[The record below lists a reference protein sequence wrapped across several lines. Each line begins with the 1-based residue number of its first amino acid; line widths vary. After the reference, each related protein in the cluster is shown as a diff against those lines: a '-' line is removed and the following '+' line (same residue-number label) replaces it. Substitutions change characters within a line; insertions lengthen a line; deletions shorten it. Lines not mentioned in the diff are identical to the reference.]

1 MSRKLPQSGRLN
13 ARSVRCKPCN
23 KAHSALQRMFAK
35 DPKLG
40 MELKENF
47 KNNSTHRTIFMK
59 NARGLMGD
67 ELHSLLRTQLTKKKK
82 ASNKINLK
90 KCIMHALRDLP
101 HMLNRSS
108 FNQEK
113 TAANVTRVC
122 TLTHEENLGHVRLY
136 IPPLQQWHP
145 LFICCT
151 HPCTP
156 LRGLTRSAL
165 LYQEAAV

>member
-47 KNNSTHRTIFMK
+47 KTNSTHRTILMK

-67 ELHSLLRTQLTKKKK
+67 ELHSLLRTELTKNKKKK
-82 ASNKINLK
+82 ACNKINLK

-136 IPPLQQWHP
+136 IPPLQQ
-145 LFICCT
+145 
-151 HPCTP
+151 
-156 LRGLTRSAL
+156 
-165 LYQEAAV
+165 

>member
-1 MSRKLPQSGRLN
+1 MSRNLPQSGRLN

-67 ELHSLLRTQLTKKKK
+67 ELHSLLRTELTTNKKKK
-82 ASNKINLK
+82 ACNKINLK

-108 FNQEK
+108 ANQEK

-136 IPPLQQWHP
+136 IPPLQQ
-145 LFICCT
+145 
-151 HPCTP
+151 
-156 LRGLTRSAL
+156 
-165 LYQEAAV
+165 

>member
-23 KAHSALQRMFAK
+23 KAHSALQRIFTK
-35 DPKLG
+35 DPNLRI
-40 MELKENF
+40 ELKENF
-47 KNNSTHRTIFMK
+47 KNNSTCRSVCMK
-59 NARGLMGD
+59 KARGLMGD
-67 ELHSLLRTQLTKKKK
+67 ELHSLLRTELTKNKKKK

-113 TAANVTRVC
+113 TTANVKRVC
-122 TLTHEENLGHVRLY
+122 TLPHEDNLGHVGLY
-136 IPPLQQWHP
+136 TPPLQQ
-145 LFICCT
+145 
-151 HPCTP
+151 
-156 LRGLTRSAL
+156 
-165 LYQEAAV
+165 

>member
-67 ELHSLLRTQLTKKKK
+67 ELHSLLRTELTKNKKKK
-82 ASNKINLK
+82 ACNKINLK

-136 IPPLQQWHP
+136 IPPLQQ
-145 LFICCT
+145 
-151 HPCTP
+151 
-156 LRGLTRSAL
+156 
-165 LYQEAAV
+165 